1 MLPCREES
9 RNLYRVAARIVS
21 IQLCPRHREPMR
33 LVPTAT
39 LISGVGLAGDK
50 HAGGAPDRQV
60 LLADKEALEAVK
72 VQPGTIKEN
81 LTVEGLNVMALPAG
95 SRLHLGASAVLEI
108 TKVCEPCFRMD
119 EIREG
124 LRQELE
130 GRRGMVSKVIQG
142 GSIHVG
148 DPIMVEEAE
157 PLAS

>member
-1 MLPCREES
+1 
-9 RNLYRVAARIVS
+9 VQARIVS
-21 IQLCPRHREPMR
+21 IQLCPGHREPMT
-33 LVPTAT
+33 LVRSANV
-39 LISGVGLAGDK
+39 IEGQGLEGDK

-60 LLADKEALEAVK
+60 LLADKEALDAVN

-81 LTVEGLNVMALPAG
+81 LTVEGLNVMELPPG

-124 LRQELE
+124 LRQELV
-130 GRRGMVSKVIQG
+130 GRRGMVSRVVRG
-142 GSIHVG
+142 GSIQVG
-148 DPIMVEEAE
+148 DPITVEEAQ

>member
-1 MLPCREES
+1 
-9 RNLYRVAARIVS
+9 VTARIVS
-21 IQLCPRHREPMR
+21 IQLCPGHREPMR
-33 LVPTAT
+33 PVPTAT
-39 LISGVGLAGDK
+39 LITGVGLEGDK

-81 LTVEGLNVMALPAG
+81 LTVEGLDVMALPAG

-142 GSIHVG
+142 GSIRVG